1 MSDGT
6 ARNGCAAWGVV
17 EGLFCGSL
25 VCGRWQVRVDEGL
38 DAGLKPRTYT
48 GQRPGLL
55 QGPTG
60 LDEDVRV
67 ILAARLPRDQKAR
80 PAEASGMRESH
91 FAARRG
97 KWRHESRVKR
107 DFSAENAERKRFHIH
122 RPTPFRQSDTGGA
135 EASPLH
141 KTKEGTIQSK
151 ANSQEWL
158 FRKEER
164 CKTRG

>member
-60 LDEDVRV
+60 AVWAVAFSADGTQAVSAGEDKIVR
-67 ILAARLPRDQKAR
+67 LWSLPR
-80 PAEASGMRESH
+80 
-91 FAARRG
+91 
-97 KWRHESRVKR
+97 
-107 DFSAENAERKRFHIH
+107 
-122 RPTPFRQSDTGGA
+122 
-135 EASPLH
+135 
-141 KTKEGTIQSK
+141 
-151 ANSQEWL
+151 
-158 FRKEER
+158 
-164 CKTRG
+164 